1 MSRARSLAITGA
13 VLLGIG
19 LVGWAIPVAEATT
32 SSPALATGWWSRQ
45 PLAQPVADDGFQV
58 DWAAEQEQSMAAVRL
73 DVSAATSGT
82 AYLVL
87 QEAEAGGAAEDQAA
101 LVVCATSTQWVAANP
116 GAYADRPT
124 ADCAASPSV
133 QLGRD
138 AGARQWIG
146 DMTSLVGSGSAGV
159 LSVVVRPIGKP
170 VAEGVTATAPFSVQ
184 FSAAELRIE
193 DATTGPT
200 GSTTT
205 ETTFPPIGY
214 ESETPSY
221 SDPGISYPAIG
232 GTFDPP
238 AFVPV
243 ETPALTTDATGPS
256 PEEVIALGP
265 VDATS
270 SSSRPWGRLVVLTPL
285 SAGLGALAAAGRHW
299 LLDRGTAQ
307 ELA

>member
-1 MSRARSLAITGA
+1 MSRARSLAITGM

-19 LVGWAIPVAEATT
+19 LAGWAIPVAQAAT

-45 PLAQPVADDGFQV
+45 PLAQPVAEGGFQV

-73 DVSAATSGT
+73 DVSAATSAT

-87 QEAEAGGAAEDQAA
+87 KEAGATAQDQAA
-101 LVVCATSTQWVAANP
+101 IVVCATPSQWVAANP

-138 AGARQWIG
+138 AGALEWVG
-146 DMTSLVGSGSAGV
+146 DVSALVGSGSAGV
-159 LSVVVRPIGKP
+159 LSVVVRPVGKP
-170 VAEGVTATAPFSVQ
+170 LADGVTATAPFSVQ

-193 DATTGPT
+193 DATAGPT

-205 ETTFPPIGY
+205 ETTFVSTFD
-214 ESETPSY
+214 ESATPSY

-232 GTFDPP
+232 GSFDTP
-238 AFVPV
+238 ALAPV
-243 ETPALTTDATGPS
+243 ETPALTPDTAGPS
-256 PEEVIALGP
+256 PDEVVALGP
-265 VDATS
+265 VDVTS

-285 SAGLGALAAAGRHW
+285 SAGLGALAAAGRRW
-299 LLDRGTAQ
+299 LLDGAAGSQ
-307 ELA
+307 ALA